1 MLNTGLETGM
11 QIMQDV
17 MSGEPLKKAAK
28 SRAKA
33 AEVGLIGV
41 PLCDLFNIDKFIT
54 RRIIN

>member
-1 MLNTGLETGM
+1 MLNTGLETGV

-33 AEVGLIGV
+33 AGKRLVTGTFGQ
-41 PLCDLFNIDKFIT
+41 PCPS
-54 RRIIN
+54 